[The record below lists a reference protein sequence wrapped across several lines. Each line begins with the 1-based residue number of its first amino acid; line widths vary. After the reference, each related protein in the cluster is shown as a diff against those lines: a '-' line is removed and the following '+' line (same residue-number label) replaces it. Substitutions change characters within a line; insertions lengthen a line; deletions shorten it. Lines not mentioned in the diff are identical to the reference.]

1 MIAKIL
7 CINIFCILY
16 NKFHS
21 TIIPRIWTLY
31 TNYKSTHFFHY
42 KGTIQFDLYSQNL
55 ESWNVFSKTWFV
67 KRVRFLL
74 FPRYIYH
81 SQKLHF
87 SRWRWKSRERNFK
100 IAGTFASP
108 LPPFAP
114 SSPFRSSSSSSST
127 STLFS
132 KHYLSIR
139 QSETRLLRTARRG
152 EGRGAEM
159 RIVSKSGRLLTGHVH
174 RKPREQFLRSFVS
187 GFTNRCSLYSR
198 LALPAWNLIRF
209 LQIYVPNCFSLILI
223 YKLVLFFSNQFYFF
237 SVVIPRFSSLQVF
250 LTDRL

>member
-1 MIAKIL
+1 MIFTRKIWNRKTFFQKRDSWRGFVSYYSLDIYIPFAKITFL
-7 CINIFCILY
+7 AV
-16 NKFHS
+16 
-21 TIIPRIWTLY
+21 TL
-31 TNYKSTHFFHY
+31 KIERKEF
-42 KGTIQFDLYSQNL
+42 QNCG
-55 ESWNVFSKTWFV
+55 NV
-67 KRVRFLL
+67 R
-74 FPRYIYH
+74 
-81 SQKLHF
+81 
-87 SRWRWKSRERNFK
+87 
-100 IAGTFASP
+100 
-108 LPPFAP
+108 LPPSFTP

-174 RKPREQFLRSFVS
+174 RKPREQFLHSFVS

>member
-1 MIAKIL
+1 MIFTRKIWNRKTFFQKRDSWRGFVSYYSLDIYIPFAKITFL
-7 CINIFCILY
+7 AV
-16 NKFHS
+16 
-21 TIIPRIWTLY
+21 TL
-31 TNYKSTHFFHY
+31 KIERKEF
-42 KGTIQFDLYSQNL
+42 QNCG
-55 ESWNVFSKTWFV
+55 NV
-67 KRVRFLL
+67 R
-74 FPRYIYH
+74 
-81 SQKLHF
+81 
-87 SRWRWKSRERNFK
+87 
-100 IAGTFASP
+100 
-108 LPPFAP
+108 LPPSFTP

-152 EGRGAEM
+152 EGKGAEM

-223 YKLVLFFSNQFYFF
+223 YKLVFFFSNQFYFF

>member
-1 MIAKIL
+1 MIFTRKIWNRKTFFQKRDSWRGFVSYYSLDIYIPFAKITFL
-7 CINIFCILY
+7 AV
-16 NKFHS
+16 
-21 TIIPRIWTLY
+21 TL
-31 TNYKSTHFFHY
+31 KIERKEF
-42 KGTIQFDLYSQNL
+42 QNCG
-55 ESWNVFSKTWFV
+55 NV
-67 KRVRFLL
+67 R
-74 FPRYIYH
+74 
-81 SQKLHF
+81 
-87 SRWRWKSRERNFK
+87 
-100 IAGTFASP
+100 
-108 LPPFAP
+108 LPPSFTP

-223 YKLVLFFSNQFYFF
+223 YKLVFFFSNQFYFF

>member
-1 MIAKIL
+1 M
-7 CINIFCILY
+7 
-16 NKFHS
+16 
-21 TIIPRIWTLY
+21 
-31 TNYKSTHFFHY
+31 
-42 KGTIQFDLYSQNL
+42 
-55 ESWNVFSKTWFV
+55 

-108 LPPFAP
+108 L
-114 SSPFRSSSSSSST
+114 
-127 STLFS
+127 
-132 KHYLSIR
+132 LSL
-139 QSETRLLRTARRG
+139 LLRRFGRAAAAAAALALCFPSITFQFDRAKRGYFERRG
-152 EGRGAEM
+152 EGRGGAEM

-198 LALPAWNLIRF
+198 LALPGWNLIRF
-209 LQIYVPNCFSLILI
+209 LQIYVPNCFPLILI
-223 YKLVLFFSNQFYFF
+223 YKLVFFF
-237 SVVIPRFSSLQVF
+237 F
-250 LTDRL
+250 LTNFTFSQSLFHDFVPSKYF

>member
-1 MIAKIL
+1 MIFTRKIWNRKTFFQKRDSWRGFVSYYSLDIYIPFAKITFL
-7 CINIFCILY
+7 AV
-16 NKFHS
+16 
-21 TIIPRIWTLY
+21 TL
-31 TNYKSTHFFHY
+31 KIERKEF
-42 KGTIQFDLYSQNL
+42 QNCG
-55 ESWNVFSKTWFV
+55 NV
-67 KRVRFLL
+67 R
-74 FPRYIYH
+74 
-81 SQKLHF
+81 
-87 SRWRWKSRERNFK
+87 
-100 IAGTFASP
+100 
-108 LPPFAP
+108 LPPSFTP

-237 SVVIPRFSSLQVF
+237 SVVIPRFCSLQVF

>member
-1 MIAKIL
+1 MIFTRKIWNRKTFFQKRDSWRGFVSYYSLDIYIPFAKITFL
-7 CINIFCILY
+7 AV
-16 NKFHS
+16 
-21 TIIPRIWTLY
+21 TL
-31 TNYKSTHFFHY
+31 KIERKEF
-42 KGTIQFDLYSQNL
+42 QNCG
-55 ESWNVFSKTWFV
+55 NV
-67 KRVRFLL
+67 R
-74 FPRYIYH
+74 
-81 SQKLHF
+81 
-87 SRWRWKSRERNFK
+87 
-100 IAGTFASP
+100 
-108 LPPFAP
+108 LPPSFTP

-223 YKLVLFFSNQFYFF
+223 YKLVFFFSNQFYFF
-237 SVVIPRFSSLQVF
+237 SVVIPRFCSLQVF

>member
-1 MIAKIL
+1 MIFTRKIWNRKTFFQKRDSWRGFVSYYSLDIYIPFAKITFL
-7 CINIFCILY
+7 AV
-16 NKFHS
+16 
-21 TIIPRIWTLY
+21 TL
-31 TNYKSTHFFHY
+31 KIERKEF
-42 KGTIQFDLYSQNL
+42 QNCG
-55 ESWNVFSKTWFV
+55 NV
-67 KRVRFLL
+67 R
-74 FPRYIYH
+74 
-81 SQKLHF
+81 
-87 SRWRWKSRERNFK
+87 
-100 IAGTFASP
+100 
-108 LPPFAP
+108 LPPSFTP

-187 GFTNRCSLYSR
+187 GFTNHCSLYSR

-223 YKLVLFFSNQFYFF
+223 YKLVFFFSNQFYFF

>member
-1 MIAKIL
+1 MIFTRKIWNRKTFFQKRDSWRGFVSYYSLDIYIPFAKITFL
-7 CINIFCILY
+7 AV
-16 NKFHS
+16 
-21 TIIPRIWTLY
+21 TL
-31 TNYKSTHFFHY
+31 KIERKEF
-42 KGTIQFDLYSQNL
+42 QNCG
-55 ESWNVFSKTWFV
+55 NV
-67 KRVRFLL
+67 R
-74 FPRYIYH
+74 
-81 SQKLHF
+81 
-87 SRWRWKSRERNFK
+87 
-100 IAGTFASP
+100 
-108 LPPFAP
+108 LPPSFTP

>member
-1 MIAKIL
+1 MIFTRKIWNRKTFFQKRDSWRGFVSYYSLDIYIPFAKITFL
-7 CINIFCILY
+7 AV
-16 NKFHS
+16 
-21 TIIPRIWTLY
+21 TL
-31 TNYKSTHFFHY
+31 KIERKEF
-42 KGTIQFDLYSQNL
+42 QNCG
-55 ESWNVFSKTWFV
+55 NV
-67 KRVRFLL
+67 R
-74 FPRYIYH
+74 
-81 SQKLHF
+81 
-87 SRWRWKSRERNFK
+87 
-100 IAGTFASP
+100 
-108 LPPFAP
+108 LPPSFTP

-174 RKPREQFLRSFVS
+174 RKPREQFLHSFVS

-223 YKLVLFFSNQFYFF
+223 YKLVFFFSNQFYFF

>member
-1 MIAKIL
+1 MIFTRKIWNRKTFFQKRDSWRGFVSYYSLDIYIPFAKITFL
-7 CINIFCILY
+7 AV
-16 NKFHS
+16 
-21 TIIPRIWTLY
+21 TL
-31 TNYKSTHFFHY
+31 KIERKEF
-42 KGTIQFDLYSQNL
+42 QNCG
-55 ESWNVFSKTWFV
+55 NV
-67 KRVRFLL
+67 R
-74 FPRYIYH
+74 
-81 SQKLHF
+81 
-87 SRWRWKSRERNFK
+87 
-100 IAGTFASP
+100 
-108 LPPFAP
+108 LPPSFTP

-198 LALPAWNLIRF
+198 LALPGWNLIRF

-223 YKLVLFFSNQFYFF
+223 YKLVFFFSNQFYFF